1 MDQWNASEFRWP
13 SSVATMN
20 IDVITL
26 FPSMVDGFCSEALL
40 GKARERELVT
50 LRCLDPREFATD
62 THRTVDDS
70 PFGGGA
76 GMVMKAQPLAECI
89 EHHQVARPLF
99 ALTAGGTRFDQSMA
113 RQLAAADGFSLLC
126 GRYEGIDQRLI
137 DTCCDGELSVGD
149 VVLGGGEVAACLVI
163 EAVTR
168 LVPGVM
174 GNDISGITESFSEG
188 LLEEPQYTRPAE
200 WRGVVVPDV
209 LRSGDHAKVHRWRR
223 ATSLRRTLDRRPDL
237 FDESMLSPSD
247 RKILGEFGL

>member
-1 MDQWNASEFRWP
+1 VR
-13 SSVATMN
+13 

-26 FPSMVDGFCSEALL
+26 FPAMVDGFCSEALL

-50 LRCLDPREFATD
+50 LRCLDPRDFATD

-76 GMVMKAQPLAECI
+76 GMVMKAEPLAACI
-89 EHHQVARPLF
+89 EAHQVARPLF
-99 ALTAGGTRFDQSMA
+99 ALTAGGRRFDQSMA
-113 RQLAAADGFSLLC
+113 REFAALDGLSLLC

-149 VVLGGGEVAACLVI
+149 VVLGGGEVAACLII

-174 GNDISGITESFSEG
+174 GNDISGITESFTDG

-200 WRGVVVPDV
+200 WRGQTVPDV
-209 LRSGDHAKVHRWRR
+209 LRSGDHARVDRWRR
-223 ATSLRRTLDRRPDL
+223 ATALHRTMERRPDL
-237 FDESMLSPSD
+237 FNESMLSAKD
-247 RKILGEFGL
+247 RKLLGEFGL